1 MAPHPDTLRHPW
13 DPRFA
18 IEIKTPAQAALWRK
32 VLIAKIAVQ
41 VVVLVGLLALLGV
54 TWQQMAFVALFA
66 CAWKAFDLW
75 RAGRLNLSFWR
86 KA

>member
-1 MAPHPDTLRHPW
+1 MAPHPDSLRHPW
-13 DPRFA
+13 DPRFG

-41 VVVLVGLLALLGV
+41 VVVVVGLLALLGL
-54 TWQQMAFVALFA
+54 TLKEMAFLAVFVGG
-66 CAWKAFDLW
+66 WKAFDMW
-75 RAGRLNLSFWR
+75 RNGRLNLSFWR